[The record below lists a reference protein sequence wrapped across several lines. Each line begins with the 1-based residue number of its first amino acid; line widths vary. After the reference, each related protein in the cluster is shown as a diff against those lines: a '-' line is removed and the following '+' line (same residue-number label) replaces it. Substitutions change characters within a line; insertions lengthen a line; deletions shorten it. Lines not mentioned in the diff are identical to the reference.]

1 MRQWV
6 DTDRTIL
13 VVGATSTIG
22 TMTVA
27 TRPDSDATWGP
38 PVTVRLEP
46 DPRCSFCHGEPVT
59 DAAGWTGV
67 AACPRCGGIV
77 T

>member
-6 DTDRTIL
+6 NAERTVL
-13 VVGATSTIG
+13 VVENG

-46 DPRCSFCHGEPVT
+46 DPRCDFCHGGAVT
-59 DAAGWTGV
+59 DAAGWTGSEPQL